1 MLQKTQKLI
10 AKNKIS
16 AFLITGRSNIKYL
29 CGFSG
34 SSGFLLITKSKT
46 ILFTDSRY
54 IERAKYTVPKSIELI
69 DITRVWRN
77 PTELKKAWQQKIR
90 SLRISKIGVEESD
103 LTVSEYKKFKKIS
116 PKIKFTDISGEIET
130 LRAIKTPAEI
140 KLITKS
146 QRINEQVFEL
156 IKKLIHKQVKSRTQI
171 SETSIAWEIKRLG
184 QELGAEDVSFDPIV
198 AFGKNSSMP
207 HHQPGK
213 TKLKKG
219 DLVLIDMGMKYK
231 GYCSDMTRIIFT
243 ATPTKLQKEIYETVL
258 AAQKAALKT
267 TNNGFVEQ
275 KIDSLAR
282 TPITEAGYSEN
293 FGHGT
298 GHGIGLK
305 IHESPSLSPNGKN
318 KIKPGMVITVEPGIY
333 LPGKF
338 GIRIEDMAIVTKTG
352 LKNITH
358 LNKDIDFRYN
368 PPRI

>member
-1 MLQKTQKLI
+1 MKSPTSSLVTSK
-10 AKNKIS
+10 
-16 AFLITGRSNIKYL
+16 SNIAYL
-29 CGFSG
+29 SGFTG
-34 SSGFLLITKSKT
+34 SSGFMLLTKSQKY
-46 ILFTDSRY
+46 LFTDFRY
-54 IERAKYTVPKSIELI
+54 IERAKNSIKRGIKII
-69 DITRVWRN
+69 DTTKMWRN
-77 PTELKKAWQQKIR
+77 PEDLKKNWQTILKKH
-90 SLRISKIGVEESD
+90 RINNLGIEENH
-103 LTVSEYKKFKKIS
+103 LTIATYKKFKKIS
-116 PKIKFTDISGEIET
+116 PKVKFSDISGKTEAEREIKSKLEIENT
-130 LRAIKTPAEI
+130 
-140 KLITKS
+140 TKS
-146 QRINEQVFEL
+146 QRINEKVFRE
-156 IKKLIHKQVKSRTQI
+156 IKKFIQQYCGKKIITEMNLAWAIKQ
-171 SETSIAWEIKRLG
+171 LG
-184 QELGAEDVSFDPIV
+184 HQFGAEDISFEPIV
-198 AFGKNSSMP
+198 AFGKNSALP